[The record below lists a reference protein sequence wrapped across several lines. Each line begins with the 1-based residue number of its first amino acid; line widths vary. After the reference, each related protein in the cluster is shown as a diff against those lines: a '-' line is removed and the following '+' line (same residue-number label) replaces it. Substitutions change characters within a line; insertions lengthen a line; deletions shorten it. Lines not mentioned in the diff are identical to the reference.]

1 MRALQLSAIWAFV
14 RIGSNQSVM
23 CSAVIAPG
31 LGDFILLDGHVST
44 SNSFLAPEAR
54 VIGGGADI
62 FVNAVG

>member
-1 MRALQLSAIWAFV
+1 
-14 RIGSNQSVM
+14 M
-23 CSAVIAPG
+23 CSAIVAPG

-54 VIGGGADI
+54 VISVVADI